1 MRRPRTL
8 VLATAAGGVVLAVWA
23 GLALWTY
30 AQRPQVTGS
39 PQQWYR
45 TSAPQVLVPVEN
57 AGNLSGRKATLDGKD
72 ASAKLRT
79 TGDGLELELDNV
91 ADGAHQVRIQAQPSR
106 VFGDTVDTK
115 VHDPGR
121 HAQAGAGGQPR
132 AARLAPDHAR
142 SAGASSPAR
151 SWR

>member
-1 MRRPRTL
+1 MRRPRTF
-8 VLATAAGGVVLAVWA
+8 VLATVAGGVVLALWA

-57 AGNLSGRKATLDGKD
+57 AGNLSGRTALFDGRD

-79 TGDGLELELDNV
+79 TAKGLELELDNV
-91 ADGAHQVRIQAQPSR
+91 ADGAHKVRLSLI
-106 VFGDTVDTK
+106 
-115 VHDPGR
+115 HI
-121 HAQAGAGGQPR
+121 
-132 AARLAPDHAR
+132 
-142 SAGASSPAR
+142 
-151 SWR
+151 